1 MKGMIIL
8 LLLLILVGVGFYLY
22 KNLQDKRDLQK
33 LLRDTQAE
41 DEAHDRTS
49 IF

>member
-1 MKGMIIL
+1 MIGLIL
-8 LLLLILVGVGFYLY
+8 LLLLLLVGVGFFLY
-22 KNLQDKRDLQK
+22 KNLQDERDLQK
-33 LLRDTQAE
+33 HLHDTQAE